1 MDISQRLDDL
11 RGAGLPDR
19 RPGHT
24 NAEVGMAFEAD
35 IEALF
40 RRESGRLISV
50 LTRIFGPQNLELA
63 EDVVQESFVA
73 AMSAWSESGVP
84 DNPAGWLLT
93 TARNRAID
101 AIRRERTRRT
111 FADDLTKYLGSEW
124 TLAATVDEAFGG
136 AWAGDDQL
144 RMIFMCCDQQL
155 TPTNRITL
163 ILKTLCGLGVPA
175 IARALLT
182 TEAAVNKRLYRARRA
197 LDGVAFTLPD
207 ADALPEALATVHQVL
222 YLVFNEGSLS
232 TGDEP
237 VRRDLCREAIF
248 LTKLLVDTPDLSNS
262 DTVALLAL
270 MCFGAARLVS
280 RVDAAGR
287 LVPLDRQ
294 DRAQWDQ
301 ALIRQGF
308 VYLAR
313 SAEMD
318 RVSAGPYHIEAAIAS
333 RHCSAS
339 TFAETDWT
347 SICRLY
353 DRLLEVAPSP
363 LTELN
368 RAVAI
373 SYLDGPD
380 AALPLVEAIRK
391 EGTLPHSPAVAAVL
405 ANLYSRVG
413 SIEPARRFLDEAL
426 ARVPTDHER
435 RLIELQ
441 FAAASEPA

>member
-1 MDISQRLDDL
+1 MTLMEQ
-11 RGAGLPDR
+11 GLPCGGSPEPETDE
-19 RPGHT
+19 PT
-24 NAEVGMAFEAD
+24 MPLEAD

-50 LTRIFGPQNLELA
+50 LTRILGPQNLELA

-73 AMSAWSESGVP
+73 AMAAWSERGVP
-84 DNPAGWLLT
+84 DNPVAWLLT

-101 AIRRERTRRT
+101 TIRRERTRRT
-111 FADDLTKYLGSEW
+111 FADDLTKYLDSEW

-136 AWAGDDQL
+136 AWERDDQL
-144 RMIFMCCDQQL
+144 RMIFMCCNQQL
-155 TPTNRITL
+155 TQTNRLTL

-175 IARALLT
+175 IARALVT

-197 LDGVAFTLPD
+197 LEGVAFTLPD
-207 ADALPEALATVHQVL
+207 AEELPEALATVHRVL
-222 YLVFNEGSLS
+222 YLVFNEGYLS
-232 TGDEP
+232 TGAEP
-237 VRRDLCREAIF
+237 VRRDLCRDAIF
-248 LTKLLVDTPDLSNS
+248 LAKLLADTPDLSNS

-270 MCFGAARLVS
+270 MCFGAARLES
-280 RVDAAGR
+280 RVDSEGR
-287 LVPLDRQ
+287 LIPLDQQ
-294 DRAQWDQ
+294 DRALWDQ

-313 SAEMD
+313 SADMD
-318 RVSAGPYHIEAAIAS
+318 RVAGGPYHFEAAIAS

-353 DRLLEVAPSP
+353 DRLLEIAPSP

-373 SYLDGPD
+373 SYRDSAE
-380 AALPLVEAIRK
+380 AALPLVEAIR
-391 EGTLPHSPAVAAVL
+391 EAGQLPHSPAVAAVL
-405 ANLYSRVG
+405 ANLYSRSG
-413 SIEPARRFLDEAL
+413 SMEPARRFLDEAL
-426 ARVPTDHER
+426 ARAPTGHER

-441 FAAASEPA
+441 FAAVSERA